1 MFASLARW
9 ILVEM
14 KLQSLSTHPHADGKP
29 GEVSQS
35 TKHFWSRTTLRNCH
49 EQLKWIV
56 TCVKT
61 VENNWKEKKTSNGFI
76 QLVWSNPSLPKT
88 PNRFEKAFFTPWTRG
103 GAIANAF
110 GLSAT
115 VQISS

>member
-35 TKHFWSRTTLRNCH
+35 TKHFWSLA
-49 EQLKWIV
+49 
-56 TCVKT
+56 
-61 VENNWKEKKTSNGFI
+61 EK
-76 QLVWSNPSLPKT
+76 Q
-88 PNRFEKAFFTPWTRG
+88 R
-103 GAIANAF
+103 
-110 GLSAT
+110 
-115 VQISS
+115 SSILLLLNT